1 MSFEEYCDRDN
12 DEPVYS
18 PSRGFL
24 GCAPKGHGPVWTN
37 MTQQQCYEF
46 EAAGAKMSAALA
58 VGAAVLALF
67 SGPAAA
73 IVVAVAGIM
82 YLQSEMGH
90 LRCSFTYF

>member
-1 MSFEEYCDRDN
+1 MDEYD
-12 DEPVYS
+12 
-18 PSRGFL
+18 
-24 GCAPKGHGPVWTN
+24 AT
-37 MTQQQCYEF
+37 
-46 EAAGAKMSAALA
+46 AAGAKMSAALA
-58 VGAAVLALF
+58 AGVAVLALF

>member
-1 MSFEEYCDRDN
+1 MALQLHATPKWSLTKDLSHTRS
-12 DEPVYS
+12 S
-18 PSRGFL
+18 PAASTTTTDLLR
-24 GCAPKGHGPVWTN
+24 
-37 MTQQQCYEF
+37 YEF

-58 VGAAVLALF
+58 AGAAVLALF